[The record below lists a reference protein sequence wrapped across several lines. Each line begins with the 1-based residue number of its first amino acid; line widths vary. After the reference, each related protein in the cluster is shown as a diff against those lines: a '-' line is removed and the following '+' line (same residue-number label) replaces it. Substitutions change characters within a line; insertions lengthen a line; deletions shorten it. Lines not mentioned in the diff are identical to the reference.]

1 MKTAR
6 TFIAGLLLPGLG
18 FVVADRL
25 CLGVAAAGIFF
36 ATILLFS
43 LSRLVLVPAGYYA
56 MSAIAI
62 TVVAWS
68 VIHPTWI
75 AYSSNEAAAPK
86 VRWAV
91 VAVFAAIVTVAVW
104 GTILSRATNLGYET
118 FRLPSNSMSPTLVAG
133 DYILVDTW
141 HFSEVDPQFGDMVV
155 FDTSANPGTKYAKR
169 IIGVPGDSIELR
181 NNILYLNAKLMEES
195 YVLLT
200 GDSPLR
206 YRNHEQV
213 TIAPDEYFV
222 LGDNRDNSRDSRFF
236 GPVPRENIK
245 GRVAHLWYSPTREF
259 PLSFAIGGT

>member
-1 MKTAR
+1 MVVDRLRLGVVA
-6 TFIAGLLLPGLG
+6 AGL
-18 FVVADRL
+18 
-25 CLGVAAAGIFF
+25 FF
-36 ATILLFS
+36 APILLFG

-62 TVVAWS
+62 TVAAWS
-68 VIHPTWI
+68 VIHSTWI
-75 AYSSNEAAAPK
+75 SYSSDEVAAPK
-86 VRWAV
+86 IKWV
-91 VAVFAAIVTVAVW
+91 VVVVFVTIVTAIAW
-104 GTILSRATNLGYET
+104 GTTWGRAANLGYDT
-118 FRLPSNSMSPTLVAG
+118 FRIPSNSMSPTLVSG

-141 HFSEVDPQFGDMVV
+141 HFSEVDPQLGDLVV
-155 FDTSANPGTKYAKR
+155 FNTPDNPGTKYVKR

-181 NNILYLNAKLMEES
+181 NNILYLNARLMEES

-206 YRNHEQV
+206 YRNYEQV
-213 TIAPDEYFV
+213 IIAPDEYFV

-236 GPVPRENIK
+236 GPVPRGNIE